1 METNIAFEE
10 WAEIFWVH
18 ELATILGNGE
28 MTKFPGK
35 KTYLVF
41 GPAVSWVGVQLSA
54 CPGVADDWFG
64 FSSRSRRQHYLH
76 LFPSHVSFGI
86 VVHVLLLLIFAS
98 LRTATPV

>member
-35 KTYLVF
+35 KNKIRKFVKLWRT
-41 GPAVSWVGVQLSA
+41 VGQSNQECKETSESNV
-54 CPGVADDWFG
+54 
-64 FSSRSRRQHYLH
+64 
-76 LFPSHVSFGI
+76 
-86 VVHVLLLLIFAS
+86 
-98 LRTATPV
+98 